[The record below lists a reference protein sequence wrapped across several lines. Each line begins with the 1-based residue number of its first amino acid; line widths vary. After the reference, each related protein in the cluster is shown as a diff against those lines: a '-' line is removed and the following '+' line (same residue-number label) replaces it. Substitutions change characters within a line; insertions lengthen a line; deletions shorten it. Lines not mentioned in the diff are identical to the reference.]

1 MANELKTTKFGNG
14 TQATTMNT
22 SDRLVFGDG
31 TGKEYWINKDDFA
44 AMILPLLAVV
54 TPSANGLVGPKAARH
69 QLSSMGTGQSRIIA
83 KIPKIGGSIAI
94 ELTIS
99 APTVLSSKLFLSALY
114 YNNNFTAI
122 LKQLVAGGVGTPN
135 DNSFKVNYLD
145 DGSYINIYLTRA
157 GVTLTIDVLYHTQT
171 LPFEIVTTPSGTTE
185 IPIS

>member
-1 MANELKTTKFGNG
+1 MLQTIDLNNASIAEAIRGK
-14 TQATTMNT
+14 MN
-22 SDRLVFGDG
+22 
-31 TGKEYWINKDDFA
+31 
-44 AMILPLLAVV
+44 VV
-54 TPSANGLVGPKAARH
+54 TPTDKGLVNPKIARH
-69 QLSSMGTGQSRIIA
+69 QLSSVPTGQSMLIS
-83 KIPKIGGSIAI
+83 KIPNTGGSIAM

-99 APTVLSSKLFLSALY
+99 APSVISSKLFLSALY

-157 GVTLTIDVLYHTQT
+157 GVILTIDVLYHTQT
-171 LPFEIVTTPSGTTE
+171 LSLETVATPSGVTQ

>member
-1 MANELKTTKFGNG
+1 MSDELETTKLGSGEKITTLDANKRSLFADENG
-14 TQATTMNT
+14 KQYYMIPV
-22 SDRLVFGDG
+22 D
-31 TGKEYWINKDDFA
+31 E
-44 AMILPLLAVV
+44 AMALMALMPVV
-54 TPSANGLVGPKAARH
+54 NPTAKGLVDPNAARH
-69 QLSSMGTGQSRIIA
+69 QLSSTGTAQSRIIA

-114 YNNNFTAI
+114 YNNSFTAI
-122 LKQLVAGGVGTPN
+122 LKQLVAGGVGTVN
-135 DNSFKVNYLD
+135 DKSFKVHYLD

-157 GVTLTIDVLYHTQT
+157 GVILTIDVLYHTQT